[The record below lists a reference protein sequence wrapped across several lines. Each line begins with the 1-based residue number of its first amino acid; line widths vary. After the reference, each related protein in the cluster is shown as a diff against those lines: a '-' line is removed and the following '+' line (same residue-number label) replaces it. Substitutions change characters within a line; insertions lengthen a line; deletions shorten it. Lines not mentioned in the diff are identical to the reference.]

1 MLHDN
6 SFGSNTT
13 SPPMPSYPLDQLG
26 ASSSRSAY
34 STNAYGLPNPP
45 TRHASDRSLDNQ
57 HPPSLTASNSD
68 PSAFASDP
76 HSATTIMIR
85 KMPRHTSSEA
95 VDNMLLFSGDLI
107 GAEIIQSPFI
117 EDGGYTTAVARFRS
131 PAGARDAQEKLQ
143 GKSVKG
149 SAIVVELQSLG
160 SLERRATIDGMTSR
174 QETGSTSS
182 TSSHGGPPP
191 GRSRYNS
198 TFQSFDKSSP
208 PLPTP
213 ESFVNGNGNGN
224 GNGFSQKLF
233 TPTSPMTNGLGD
245 GNRISGKA
253 VINNDDD
260 DDDDDEG
267 EMILKDPL
275 AFAKGGQQLRRSSH
289 AQIPMSQ
296 HFGRLSL
303 STGTNGTP
311 SNYTANPTGFFQ
323 SSKIL
328 PPHSPTNITNM
339 NTPQAFNMTR
349 PQYPP
354 VNPADQHP
362 PCNTL
367 YVGNL
372 PADTSEDELKTMFAK
387 QRGYKRLCFRT
398 KGNGPMCF
406 VEFEDTSYAT
416 VALKELYGQ
425 LLHNSVKGGIRLS
438 YSKNPLGVR
447 SGQPHGMVSNGGYSH
462 HPGMGAPGYINHGH
476 HPSNG
481 SNFAAASGPPP
492 GINRPPGFS
501 NFAPNQPAAQTHQAA
516 ASPFDQMGFTN
527 PFGSPGATGSYAP
540 QAFSEHAGPRA
551 MSMSG
556 PGGMPHEMNGK
567 FGRDSRASFSTF
579 NNSNY
584 MYGR

>member
-1 MLHDN
+1 
-6 SFGSNTT
+6 
-13 SPPMPSYPLDQLG
+13 
-26 ASSSRSAY
+26 
-34 STNAYGLPNPP
+34 
-45 TRHASDRSLDNQ
+45 
-57 HPPSLTASNSD
+57 
-68 PSAFASDP
+68 
-76 HSATTIMIR
+76 
-85 KMPRHTSSEA
+85 MPRHTSSEA
-95 VDNMLLFSGDLI
+95 VNAMLLFSGDLI
-107 GAEIIQSPFI
+107 GADIVPSPYL
-117 EDGGYTTAVARFRS
+117 EDGGYTTAVARFRT
-131 PAGARDAQEKLQ
+131 PDGAFDAQNKLQ
-143 GKSVKG
+143 GKAVKG
-149 SAIVVELQSLG
+149 VAMIVEVQGPG

-174 QETGSTSS
+174 QDTGSTSS
-182 TSSHGGPPP
+182 ASSHGGPPP

-213 ESFVNGNGNGN
+213 ESVVSGSGS
-224 GNGFSQKLF
+224 GFSQKMF

-296 HFGRLSL
+296 QFGRLSL

-311 SNYTANPTGFFQ
+311 SNYTATPTSFFQ

-339 NTPQAFNMTR
+339 NTPHAFNMTR

-354 VNPADQHP
+354 VNPADQNP

-372 PADTSEDELKTMFAK
+372 PADTSEDELKTIFAK

-462 HPGMGAPGYINHGH
+462 HPGMGAPGYVNHGH
-476 HPSNG
+476 HASNG
-481 SNFAAASGPPP
+481 NNFAAASGPPP
-492 GINRPPGFS
+492 GINRPPGFP
-501 NFAPNQPAAQTHQAA
+501 NFATHQPVAVSQQAA
-516 ASPFDQMGFTN
+516 ASPFDPMGFTN
-527 PFGSPGATGSYAP
+527 PFGSPGAPGPYAP
-540 QAFSEHAGPRA
+540 QGYSEHAGPRA

-556 PGGMPHEMNGK
+556 PSGMPQEMNGK
-567 FGRDSRASFSTF
+567 FGRDSRASFSAF
-579 NNSNY
+579 NNNNNGNNGNNGNNSNNSNNGNNSNNSNNSNNGNNGNNYY
-584 MYGR
+584 MHGR

>member
-1 MLHDN
+1 M
-6 SFGSNTT
+6 
-13 SPPMPSYPLDQLG
+13 PP
-26 ASSSRSAY
+26 
-34 STNAYGLPNPP
+34 
-45 TRHASDRSLDNQ
+45 
-57 HPPSLTASNSD
+57 
-68 PSAFASDP
+68 F
-76 HSATTIMIR
+76 
-85 KMPRHTSSEA
+85 TSSEA
-95 VDNMLLFSGDLI
+95 VNAMLLFSGDFI
-107 GAEIIQSPFI
+107 AADIIPSPYLEDI
-117 EDGGYTTAVARFRS
+117 EYTTACARFRS
-131 PAGARDAQEKLQ
+131 AAGAYDAQTKLQ

-149 SAIVVELQSLG
+149 VAMIVELESLR
-160 SLERRATIDGMTSR
+160 SFDRRATIDGMTPR
-174 QETGSTSS
+174 NETGSTSS
-182 TSSHGGPPP
+182 ASSHGGGPPP

-198 TFQSFDKSSP
+198 TFQSFDKGSP

-213 ESFVNGNGNGN
+213 ESVVSGNGH
-224 GNGFSQKLF
+224 GNGFSQKMF

-296 HFGRLSL
+296 QFGRLSL

-311 SNYTANPTGFFQ
+311 SNYTATPTSFFQ

-339 NTPQAFNMTR
+339 NTPHAFNMTR

-372 PADTSEDELKTMFAK
+372 PADTSEDELKTIFAK

-447 SGQPHGMVSNGGYSH
+447 SGQPHGMVSNGGYSP
-462 HPGMGAPGYINHGH
+462 HPGMGGPGYVNHGH
-476 HPSNG
+476 HASNG

-501 NFAPNQPAAQTHQAA
+501 VFAHNQPVAPNYQAP
-516 ASPFDQMGFTN
+516 ASPYDSMGFTN
-527 PFGSPGATGSYAP
+527 PFSSPGAAGSYAP
-540 QAFSEHAGPRA
+540 QGFSEHAGPRA

-556 PGGMPHEMNGK
+556 PGGMPQEMNGK
-567 FGRDSRASFSTF
+567 FSRDSRASFSAF

-584 MYGR
+584 MYSR

>member
-1 MLHDN
+1 MLHDT

-26 ASSSRSAY
+26 ASSSRPAY
-34 STNAYGLPNPP
+34 TTNAYGLPNLPM
-45 TRHASDRSLDNQ
+45 RHPSDRSLDNQ
-57 HPPSLTASNSD
+57 PPPLTASNSD
-68 PSAFASDP
+68 PSAFWSDP
-76 HSATTIMIR
+76 RSATTIMIR
-85 KMPRHTSSEA
+85 RMPRHTSSEA
-95 VDNMLLFSGDLI
+95 VNNMLLFSGDLI
-107 GAEIIQSPFI
+107 GTDIVPSPYL
-117 EDGGYTTAVARFRS
+117 EDGGYTTAVARFRT
-131 PAGARDAQEKLQ
+131 PAGAFDAQNKLSGKVVKDVAMIIEVQ
-143 GKSVKG
+143 GP
-149 SAIVVELQSLG
+149 G

-174 QETGSTSS
+174 QETGSASS

-198 TFQSFDKSSP
+198 TFQSFDKSSS

-213 ESFVNGNGNGN
+213 ESLVNGNGFPHN
-224 GNGFSQKLF
+224 LF
-233 TPTSPMTNGLGD
+233 TPTSPMGNGLGD
-245 GNRISGKA
+245 GNRISGKS
-253 VINNDDD
+253 VINKDDD
-260 DDDDDEG
+260 DEDDDEG

-296 HFGRLSL
+296 QFGRLSL

-311 SNYTANPTGFFQ
+311 SNYPATPPSFFQ

-328 PPHSPTNITNM
+328 TPHSPTNITNM
-339 NTPQAFNMTR
+339 NTPHAFNMTR

-354 VNPADQHP
+354 VNPADQNP

-372 PADTSEDELKTMFAK
+372 PADTSEDELKTIFAK

-462 HPGMGAPGYINHGH
+462 HPGMGAPGYVNHGH
-476 HPSNG
+476 HASNG
-481 SNFAAASGPPP
+481 NNFAAASGPPP

-501 NFAPNQPAAQTHQAA
+501 TYAPNQPVAANHQAA
-516 ASPFDQMGFTN
+516 TSPFDPMSFTN
-527 PFGSPGATGSYAP
+527 PFGSSGAPGPYAP
-540 QAFSEHAGPRA
+540 QGFPEHAGPRA

-556 PGGMPHEMNGK
+556 PSGMPQDMNGK
-567 FGRDSRASFSTF
+567 FGRDSRASFSAF
-579 NNSNY
+579 NNSSNY

>member
-1 MLHDN
+1 
-6 SFGSNTT
+6 
-13 SPPMPSYPLDQLG
+13 
-26 ASSSRSAY
+26 
-34 STNAYGLPNPP
+34 
-45 TRHASDRSLDNQ
+45 
-57 HPPSLTASNSD
+57 
-68 PSAFASDP
+68 
-76 HSATTIMIR
+76 MIR
-85 KMPRHTSSEA
+85 RMPRHTSSEA
-95 VDNMLLFSGDLI
+95 VNAMLLFSGDLL
-107 GAEIIQSPFI
+107 GAEIIQSPYL
-117 EDGGYTTAVARFRS
+117 EDGGYTTAVARFKT
-131 PAGARDAQEKLQ
+131 PAGAYEAQNKLQ
-143 GKSVKG
+143 GKSVKDV
-149 SAIVVELQSLG
+149 AMIVELQGHG
-160 SLERRATIDGMTSR
+160 SHERRATIDGIASR

-182 TSSHGGPPP
+182 ASSSGGPPP
-191 GRSRYNS
+191 ARSRYNS
-198 TFQSFDKSSP
+198 TFQSFDKTSP

-213 ESFVNGNGNGN
+213 DSVVNGNSN

-233 TPTSPMTNGLGD
+233 APTSPMTNGLAD

-253 VINNDDD
+253 VINNDDN

-296 HFGRLSL
+296 QFGRLSL

-311 SNYTANPTGFFQ
+311 SNYTATPTNYFQ

-328 PPHSPTNITNM
+328 PPNSPTNITNM
-339 NTPQAFNMTR
+339 NTPHAFNMTR

-372 PADTSEDELKTMFAK
+372 PADTSEDELKTIFAK

-447 SGQPHGMVSNGGYSH
+447 SGQPHGMVPNGGYSH
-462 HPGMGAPGYINHGH
+462 HPVMGAPGYVNHGH
-476 HPSNG
+476 HASNG

-492 GINRPPGFS
+492 GINRPPGF
-501 NFAPNQPAAQTHQAA
+501 PNYSHSQQVAGNQQAA
-516 ASPFDQMGFTN
+516 VSPFDQIGFTN
-527 PFGSPGATGSYAP
+527 PFGAPNAPGSYV
-540 QAFSEHAGPRA
+540 QQGFSEHAGPRA
-551 MSMSG
+551 MSISG
-556 PGGMPHEMNGK
+556 PVGMPQEIGGK
-567 FGRDSRASFSTF
+567 FGRDSRASFSNF
-579 NNSNY
+579 NSNY